1 MNVWLERGAVAS
13 AAGFLLLACTIK
25 STETNPAAAG
35 GDAGITNDAGPNAQ
49 AGLDCAN
56 VLDCVIHCAS
66 GDATCQ
72 NACLARGTDDG
83 RAKANAF
90 LGCIGSHDCQDT
102 ACIKASCATELAACV
117 ALPAPSGGTPIQGS
131 APPGSVPPE
140 FVGSWKRTSYTLADT
155 FTFNADGTA
164 RRATLE
170 TSSFSGCSNSVAF
183 EYSGTVVFT
192 PAKDAFTF
200 YITSATNTS
209 SACGQTSSTPGTT
222 GAFDFTLEAIP
233 ALGPNKYW
241 FFNVQGCP
249 VTAEVDKRIQ
259 CGGEYDL

>member
-1 MNVWLERGAVAS
+1 MNVWLRRGAAPS

-25 STETNPAAAG
+25 NTDTSASG
-35 GDAGITNDAGPNAQ
+35 GDAGIANDAG
-49 AGLDCAN
+49 AGSDALANLDCTN
-56 VLDCVIHCAS
+56 VLECVIRCAS

-72 NACLARGTDDG
+72 NACSARGTDDG

-90 LGCIGSHDCQDT
+90 LGCIGSHDCQDA
-102 ACIKASCATELAACV
+102 ACIKASCANELVACV
-117 ALPAPSGGTPIQGS
+117 ALPSPSGGRPIQGD

-140 FVGSWKRTSYTLADT
+140 FVGTWKRTSYTLADN

-170 TSSFSGCSNSVAF
+170 TSSFSGCSNTVAF

-200 YITSATNTS
+200 YVASATNTS

-222 GAFDFTLEAIP
+222 GAFDFTLEPIP

-249 VTAEVDKRIQ
+249 VTEEVDKRIQ